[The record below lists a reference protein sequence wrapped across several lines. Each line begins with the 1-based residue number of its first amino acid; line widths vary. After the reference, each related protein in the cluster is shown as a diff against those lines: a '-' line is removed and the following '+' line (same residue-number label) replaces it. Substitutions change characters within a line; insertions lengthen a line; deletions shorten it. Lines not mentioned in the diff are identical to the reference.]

1 MTEYEYSSMMGF
13 LDKLV
18 HTRTVAKDL
27 TAERRIKQALE
38 RQPFSAYFL
47 VQRAMTLEIA
57 LSAAQARIKELEG
70 HPASPAAA
78 PQTSEFLGAGA
89 AVWGTGLDEPETPK
103 AHPAATTT
111 TRQEA
116 PRRLTVEDKSIEF
129 IANNARAI
137 WVGIGLLALLAV
149 IFKR

>member
-18 HTRTVAKDL
+18 HTRTEAKDL

-70 HPASPAAA
+70 QPASPVSA
-78 PQTSEFLGAGA
+78 PQTSAFLGAGA
-89 AVWGTGLDEPETPK
+89 AVWGTGLNEPAPPKISVTPS
-103 AHPAATTT
+103 AGPDT
-111 TRQEA
+111 
-116 PRRLTVEDKSIEF
+116 RRLTTEDKSIEF

>member
-1 MTEYEYSSMMGF
+1 MTEYEYSSMMDF

-18 HTRTVAKDL
+18 HTRTEAKDL

-47 VQRAMTLEIA
+47 VQRAMTLEMSLA
-57 LSAAQARIKELEG
+57 AAQARIHELEG
-70 HPASPAAA
+70 HPASPVPA
-78 PQTSEFLGAGA
+78 PQTSQFLGAGA
-89 AVWGTGLDEPETPK
+89 AVWGTGLDEPAPEP
-103 AHPAATTT
+103 ATTNA
-111 TRQEA
+111 A
-116 PRRLTVEDKSIEF
+116 PATGQDARRLTAEDKSIEF

-137 WVGIGLLALLAV
+137 WIGIGLLGVLAV